1 MPWSRLLGTRPF
13 VVFTAVVI
21 LILAGLGSV
30 QRMPVDL
37 LPGLNY
43 PLINV
48 VTQYPA
54 GTARDMELLVTR
66 PIEHALQG
74 LQQVRRVRS
83 ISTAGFSQV
92 TIEFDWGMD
101 VLAAR
106 QLIASAL
113 AQVRT
118 NLPAGVRPQLENL
131 GNSLAMISTYTV
143 SGGASPVAMRNWVQ
157 YVLAPAL
164 TAQSG
169 VARVQVMGGGVQALR
184 VNLDPLALRE
194 HGLSAQDVVDAIRRA
209 NVLNTGGFIT
219 RHGRDVLVTTRA
231 QIRSVDALRAVL
243 LKHRDTH
250 RDKQGASSTERGGVV
265 RLGDVAHVYAGAV
278 PERYAITSDRQPAVA
293 FMVQKQPGAS
303 TLVVSREVDAALAG
317 LAAPPGM
324 HVHKFYDQAGII
336 GQAYRNLRDDL
347 LVGAL
352 LSVLA
357 LFFVL
362 GRSRGTL
369 VVAITLPLTVLG
381 TFIVMHWFGLGLNL
395 MTLGALIVTIGMIN
409 DDAVLVL
416 ESIIRQRE
424 RGREALEAVRAGVRE
439 ILGPDVAGTLV
450 VLAAFLPLVLLS
462 GIAGRLYLPF
472 GATFSTVLVLSLV
485 LSLTLIPWAESRWPL
500 RRATGGNTP
509 PPGEDTAPAESA
521 LQPALKQ
528 TVGSRWIAAFTEKNR
543 RVLDTLLRHR
553 RLTLV
558 ISVLAMLLSLSLLY
572 FNPLRFLPLLDEHS
586 LLISYQLAP
595 GTSFTESNRV
605 GDELEAMLLH
615 DPAITGVFRRTG
627 SPGNSYFLEGPDA
640 GELVVHLRA
649 GHGVK
654 AAAVRTRLLNKLMKL
669 PGVLIRIDEPTGE
682 KIDEAL
688 SGLPGVFGIT
698 LYGNNLDALHQA
710 AVRLQ
715 TLAGKVPGLQQ
726 IMDNAKVPVD
736 TLNVSVNRA
745 ACASLGVDPAAVA
758 RAVHLA
764 VQGAEVS
771 QSVVDARVLHIYVRF
786 RPAARRDAAALA
798 VIPVPARDGT
808 LVPLGQLARFERA
821 TAWPSVEHR
830 FGARA
835 LTLNANIT
843 GNPLQVLPR
852 LRQAID
858 GLHLPAGV
866 RVAFTGEYHTLIK
879 TGGQLLLILLAS
891 TVLVYMVMAVQ
902 LGNLIDPLVV
912 LFKLPI
918 DFMGAALALFLVHAT
933 IDLTVLIGFITLVGV
948 GVNNAIVLL
957 DYARRQ
963 RGAGVDAVSAIHEAV
978 AVRARPLLL
987 THMTS
992 LLALLP
998 AALGLGAGPQL
1009 LQSLAVMLFGGLTV
1023 GTLLTMNLIPV
1034 LYVAT
1039 DRWRRQ
1045 AA

>member
-1 MPWSRLLGTRPF
+1 MVWSRLLATRPL
-13 VVFTAVVI
+13 VVFAAVAV
-21 LILAGLGSV
+21 LLLAGLGSV
-30 QRMPVDL
+30 RRMPVDL

-83 ISTAGFSQV
+83 VSTAGFSQV
-92 TIEFDWGMD
+92 TVEFDWGVD

-106 QLIASAL
+106 QLVSSAL
-113 AQVRT
+113 AQVRSA
-118 NLPAGVRPQLENL
+118 LPSGVQPQLENL
-131 GNSLAMISTYTV
+131 GTSLAMISTYTV
-143 SGGASPVAMRNWVQ
+143 AGDASPVAMRNWVDA
-157 YVLAPAL
+157 VLAPAL
-164 TAQSG
+164 TAQPG

-184 VNLDPLALRE
+184 VSLDPLALQA
-194 HGLSAQDVVDAIRRA
+194 HGLSATAVVQAIRRA
-209 NVLNTGGFIT
+209 NVLDTGGFVT

-231 QIRSVDALRAVL
+231 QLRTVRALRAVL
-243 LKHRDTH
+243 LKHTPD
-250 RDKQGASSTERGGVV
+250 GEAL
-265 RLGDVAHVYAGAV
+265 RLGDVAHVYAAAV

-303 TLVVSREVDAALAG
+303 TLAVSHAVDAALAG
-317 LAAPPGM
+317 MPVPLGM
-324 HVHKFYDQAGII
+324 QVHKFYDQAGII

-347 LVGAL
+347 LTGAL

-369 VVAITLPLTVLG
+369 VVAVTLPLTVLG
-381 TFIVMHWFGLGLNL
+381 TFVLMRWFGLGLNL

-424 RGREALEAVRAGVRE
+424 RGLAALEAVRSGVRE
-439 ILGPDVAGTLV
+439 ILAPDVAGTLV
-450 VLAAFLPLVLLS
+450 VLAAFLPLVLLG
-462 GIAGRLYLPF
+462 GIAGHLYLPF
-472 GATFSTVLVLSLV
+472 GATFSAVIVISLL
-485 LSLTLIPWAESRWPL
+485 LSLTLIPWAEARWPKPV
-500 RRATGGNTP
+500 AVASHSGGDNS
-509 PPGEDTAPAESA
+509 APVSPESA
-521 LQPALKQ
+521 SPASVSPAQ
-528 TVGSRWIAAFTEKNR
+528 TTWGSRAIAAFVRGNR
-543 RVLDTLLRHR
+543 RVLDALLRHR

-558 ISVLAMLLSLSLLY
+558 LSVLAMLASMSLLY
-572 FNPLRFLPLLDEHS
+572 FNPVRFLPLLDEHS
-586 LLISYQLAP
+586 LLVSYQLAP
-595 GTSFTESNRV
+595 GTSFNESNRV
-605 GDELEAMLLH
+605 GDALEARLLH
-615 DPAITGVFRRTG
+615 DPAVTAVFRRTG

-640 GELVVHLRA
+640 GELVVRLRS
-649 GHGVK
+649 GYGIK
-654 AAAVRTRLLNKLMKL
+654 AAAVRERLLKHLMQL

-682 KIDEAL
+682 KIDEAM

-698 LYGNNLDALHQA
+698 LYGSNLATLHRA
-710 AVRLQ
+710 ADRLQ
-715 TLAGKVPGLQQ
+715 TLAGKVPGLGQV
-726 IMDNAKVPVD
+726 MDNAKVPVD
-736 TLNVSVNRA
+736 TLNVRVDRDASA
-745 ACASLGVDPAAVA
+745 ALGVDPAAIA
-758 RAVHLA
+758 RALRLA
-764 VQGAEVS
+764 VQGEDVA
-771 QSVVDARVLHIYVRF
+771 QSVVDAHVLHIYVRF
-786 RPAARRDAAALA
+786 APAARRDTAALA
-798 VIPVPARDGT
+798 AIPVPARDGR
-808 LVPLGQLARFERA
+808 LVPLGRLVHFEPT

-835 LTLNANIT
+835 LTLTADIS

-852 LRQAID
+852 LREAIA

-866 RVAFTGEYHTLIK
+866 RVAFTGEYHTLLQ

-891 TVLVYMVMAVQ
+891 TVLVFMVMSVQ
-902 LGNLIDPLVV
+902 LRNLIDPLVV

-918 DFMGAALALFLVHAT
+918 DFMGAALALFLTHAT
-933 IDLTVLIGFITLVGV
+933 VDLTVLIGFITLVGV

-957 DYARRQ
+957 DYARR
-963 RGAGVDAVSAIHEAV
+963 RRVAGQDAVSAIHEAV

-1009 LQSLAVMLFGGLTV
+1009 LQSLALMLFGGLTV

-1039 DRWRRQ
+1039 DRWRRVI
-1045 AA
+1045 